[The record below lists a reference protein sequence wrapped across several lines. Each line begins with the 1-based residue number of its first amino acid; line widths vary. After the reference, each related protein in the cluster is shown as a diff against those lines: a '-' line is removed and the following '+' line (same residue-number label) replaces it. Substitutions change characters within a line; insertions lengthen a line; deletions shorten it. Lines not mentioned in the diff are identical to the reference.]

1 MENKNLSY
9 FMREELK
16 TEEIVTVPGLNSI
29 KDENGEVIPFKIKRL
44 TREHIDDIYEH
55 YKQEIVAIDK
65 RTKKP
70 YVVDNKVVM
79 QEKRDYSRA
88 FRHVMVEAFVYPNLK
103 DEKLMEYYDCVD
115 VTEMPRKVFS
125 SSEFNEVVKK
135 LNTVL
140 GLTGP
145 EDEDKETQDDLD
157 NAKK

>member
-79 QEKRDYSRA
+79 QEKRDYGRA